1 MNLLS
6 ILLIT
11 LTGKFILIL
20 VAAFIFVIFIWIGLK
35 KDTVIYDEVYPPDD
49 FDNKDKTIISQT
61 AKDIKSIK
69 LQIGSYMLLW
79 FVNPNKELN
88 PDGSLEQSLCTQ
100 FFTSLSEAE
109 ETAKYVSGTI
119 LMCTA
124 QNPQPDSN
132 VYWNMVKSYGKLFDL
147 RELTFL
153 SKEYQ
158 EVFSN
163 MGKLRAY
170 LEEAKSKNLAIDNGQ
185 LANRFNLDIN
195 QVNDISNSVYFK

>member
-1 MNLLS
+1 MKTTDILS
-6 ILLIT
+6 IR
-11 LTGKFILIL
+11 F
-20 VAAFIFVIFIWIGLK
+20 
-35 KDTVIYDEVYPPDD
+35 P
-49 FDNKDKTIISQT
+49 
-61 AKDIKSIK
+61 
-69 LQIGSYMLLW
+69 IGSYMVLW
-79 FVNPNKELN
+79 FINPNKTLN

-100 FFTSLSEAE
+100 FFTSLQEAE

-153 SKEYQ
+153 PKEYQ
-158 EVFSN
+158 EVFYN

-170 LEEAKSKNLAIDNGQ
+170 LEEAKEKNWAVDKGQ
-185 LANRFNLDIN
+185 LANRFNLNIN
-195 QVNDISNSVYFK
+195 QVNDIANSVYFQ